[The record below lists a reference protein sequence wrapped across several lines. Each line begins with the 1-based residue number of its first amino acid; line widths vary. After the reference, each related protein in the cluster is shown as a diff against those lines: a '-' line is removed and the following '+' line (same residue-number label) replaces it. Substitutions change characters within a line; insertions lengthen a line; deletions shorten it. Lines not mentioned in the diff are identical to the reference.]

1 MIQKTRRI
9 RKIKKENRIK
19 MKRVFVS
26 LAVLVA
32 VMVAQS
38 CGTPS
43 ADTTK
48 NGVIASTPAAV
59 VIPPKE
65 ERPTQGEL
73 SEQREKTKVKFKTM
87 KHDFGKLKAGEQR
100 EFDFE
105 FTNTGKNELFIEF
118 AKGSCGCTVPEWPKE
133 GIKPGEK
140 SKIHVKFDSTG
151 KSGMQ
156 EKTVTVI
163 ANTEP
168 STSTILTITAD
179 VEGAATKP
187 VK

>member
-1 MIQKTRRI
+1 M
-9 RKIKKENRIK
+9 KKGI
-19 MKRVFVS
+19 VS
-26 LAVLVA
+26 LAVLVSLLA
-32 VMVAQS
+32 AQS
-38 CGTPS
+38 CGTS
-43 ADTTK
+43 TNNATVDTTK
-48 NGVIASTPAAV
+48 NGVISSNPAPV
-59 VIPPKE
+59 VIPEKE
-65 ERPTQGEL
+65 AKPTQGEL

-87 KHDFGKLKAGEQR
+87 KHDFGKVKAGESR

-105 FTNTGKNELFIEF
+105 FTNTGKNELFVEF
-118 AKGSCGCTVPEWPKE
+118 AKGSCGCTVPDWPKD
-133 GIKPGEK
+133 GIPPGEK

-151 KSGMQ
+151 KSGKQ

-179 VEGAATKP
+179 VEGTAAKP

>member
-1 MIQKTRRI
+1 MK
-9 RKIKKENRIK
+9 KI
-19 MKRVFVS
+19 VVS
-26 LAVLVA
+26 LAVIISLVT
-32 VMVAQS
+32 AQS

-43 ADTTK
+43 NNATADTTQ
-48 NGVIASTPAAV
+48 NGVIPSSPAPV
-59 VIPPKE
+59 VLPEKE
-65 ERPTQGEL
+65 VKPTQGEL
-73 SEQREKTKVKFKTM
+73 SEQREKTKIKFKTM
-87 KHDFGKLKAGEQR
+87 KHDFGKVKAGEQR

-105 FTNTGKNELFIEF
+105 FTNTGKNELFVEF
-118 AKGSCGCTVPEWPKE
+118 AKGSCGCTVPDWPKE

-151 KSGMQ
+151 KSGKQ

-179 VEGAATKP
+179 VEGTATKP

>member
-1 MIQKTRRI
+1 MK
-9 RKIKKENRIK
+9 KI
-19 MKRVFVS
+19 VVS
-26 LAVLVA
+26 LAVIISLVT
-32 VMVAQS
+32 AQS

-43 ADTTK
+43 NNATVDTTQ
-48 NGVIASTPAAV
+48 NGVIPSAPAPV
-59 VIPPKE
+59 VLPEKE
-65 ERPTQGEL
+65 VKPTQGEL
-73 SEQREKTKVKFKTM
+73 SEQREKTKIKFKTM
-87 KHDFGKLKAGEQR
+87 KHDFGKVKSGEQR

-105 FTNTGKNELFIEF
+105 FTNTGKNELFVEF
-118 AKGSCGCTVPEWPKE
+118 AKGSCGCTVPDWPKE

-151 KSGMQ
+151 KSGKQ